1 MTVISRAARLLAGLA
16 LLSAASSALSAQ
28 PGPPGRALSLEDAL
42 TLATGTSETIGLAR
56 AGVQRAVGGQ
66 YQARSALLPQINTAL
81 NYQRQLQNQFQAITQ
96 RFAPADGGTGGP
108 PADSGGGGDGFADS
122 PIARIF
128 ASPYTVTFT
137 AQASQQL
144 FDGGR
149 AIAGTRAARAQR
161 NAAEIGITTAEAQ
174 VQLDVTQAYYDAVL
188 SDRLVAIAE
197 SSFVQSE
204 RTLRQV
210 QLTYD
215 VGNTSE
221 FELLRARVTRDNQ
234 RPGVLQTRTQ
244 RTGAY
249 LRLKQLL
256 DLPLDDALTL
266 TSPIVEAPVDA
277 PVAPSAPV
285 TTMVVDAEAALA
297 TDPRVRSAVAE
308 VVATVDTSAN
318 QRLAIKQ
325 VEQNVE
331 ASRQQFRAA
340 KAARWPSL
348 SISTTYQRFAYPDD
362 GLPRSLNDFF
372 PNWTVGA
379 GLSVP
384 IFSGGRLKGEVLAAE
399 ALYDESR
406 LRLAQARE
414 AAALDAR
421 LQVEQFEASQAAWLA
436 SVGTA
441 AVAQRAYEIAEVRFT
456 EGLSTQVELSESR
469 VQWQQALANRA
480 QAARDLQVARVRLS
494 LLRALPI
501 TAPGATTG
509 AATAAPAGA
518 APGPNTRS
526 AGAPAGGPTQPGT
539 PGGGTD

>member
-1 MTVISRAARLLAGLA
+1 MTVTSRAARLLAGLT
-16 LLSAASSALSAQ
+16 LLAAAPSALSAQ
-28 PGPPGRALSLEDAL
+28 PEPPVRTLSLEDAL
-42 TLATGTSETIGLAR
+42 MLATGTSETLGLAR

-66 YQARSALLPQINTAL
+66 YQARSALLPQINSSL

-96 RFAPADGGTGGP
+96 RFAPADGGANGP
-108 PADSGGGGDGFADS
+108 PADSGGSDGFTDS

-161 NAAEIGITTAEAQ
+161 TAAELGITTAEAQ

-234 RPGVLQTRTQ
+234 RPAVLQTRTQ

-256 DLPLDDALTL
+256 DVPLDDAITL

-277 PVAPSAPV
+277 PAVLAAPV
-285 TTMVVDAEAALA
+285 TTIVVDAEAALA

-308 VVATVDTSAN
+308 VMATVDTSAN

-325 VEQNVE
+325 VEQSVE

-348 SISTTYQRFAYPDD
+348 SINTTYQRFAYPDD

-372 PNWTVGA
+372 PNWSVGA

-384 IFSGGRLKGEVLAAE
+384 IFSGGRLKGEALAAE

-421 LQVEQFEASQAAWLA
+421 LQVEQFGASQAAWLA

-480 QAARDLQVARVRLS
+480 QAARDLQVARVRLA

-501 TAPGATTG
+501 TAPGAAP
-509 AATAAPAGA
+509 AAANTAPAGA
-518 APGPNTRS
+518 ASGPNTRS

-539 PGGGTD
+539 PGGGTE

>member
-1 MTVISRAARLLAGLA
+1 MTVTSRAARLLAGLA
-16 LLSAASSALSAQ
+16 LLLAAPSALSAQ
-28 PGPPGRALSLEDAL
+28 PEPPVRTLSLEDAL
-42 TLATGTSETIGLAR
+42 MLATGTSETIGLAR
-56 AGVQRAVGGQ
+56 AGVQRAAGGQ
-66 YQARSALLPQINTAL
+66 LQARSALMPQVNSSL
-81 NYQRQLQNQFQAITQ
+81 NYVRQLQNQFQAVTQ
-96 RFAPADGGTGGP
+96 RFAPADGGTNGP
-108 PADSGGGGDGFADS
+108 PADSGASDGFTDS

-128 ASPYTVTFT
+128 ASPYTMTFT

-210 QLTYD
+210 QLTYE

-234 RPGVLQTRTQ
+234 RPAVLQTRTQ
-244 RTGAY
+244 RAGAY
-249 LRLKQLL
+249 WRLKQLL
-256 DLPLDDALTL
+256 DVPLDDVLTL
-266 TSPIVEAPVDA
+266 TSPIVEAPVEA
-277 PVAPSAPV
+277 PVAPAAPV
-285 TTMVVDAEAALA
+285 TTIVVDAEAALA
-297 TDPRVRSAVAE
+297 IDPRVRAAVAE

-325 VEQNVE
+325 VEQSVE

-348 SISTTYQRFAYPDD
+348 SINTTYQRFAYPDD

-379 GLSVP
+379 GVSVP
-384 IFSGGRLKGEVLAAE
+384 IFSGGRLKGELLAAE

-414 AAALDAR
+414 TAALDAR
-421 LQVEQFEASQAAWLA
+421 LQVEQFGASQAAWLA

-480 QAARDLQVARVRLS
+480 QAARDLQVARVRLA

-501 TAPGATTG
+501 TAPGA
-509 AATAAPAGA
+509 ASAPPAGA
-518 APGPNTRS
+518 ASGPSTRS

-539 PGGGTD
+539 PGGGTE